1 MVERAAGEHASGI
14 GVPLAT
20 SPASSFPRA
29 MSGSTAA
36 TLMLTEGWDMKV
48 VAQLLGHASVTTT
61 SRYLDELPGELSVA
75 VNAHP

>member
-1 MVERAAGEHASGI
+1 MKVAALNCSTPETATTGCTTRSG
-14 GVPLAT
+14 
-20 SPASSFPRA
+20 
-29 MSGSTAA
+29 TAA
-36 TLMLTEGWDMKV
+36 RIGDPDLSVRQSQGWDMKV

>member
-1 MVERAAGEHASGI
+1 
-14 GVPLAT
+14 
-20 SPASSFPRA
+20 

-36 TLMLTEGWDMKV
+36 TLMLAEGWDMKV